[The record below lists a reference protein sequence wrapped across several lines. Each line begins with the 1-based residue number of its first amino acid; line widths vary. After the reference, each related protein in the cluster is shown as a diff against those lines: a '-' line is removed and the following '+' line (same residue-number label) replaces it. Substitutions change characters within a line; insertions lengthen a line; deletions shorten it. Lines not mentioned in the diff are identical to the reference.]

1 MLSNPRLLT
10 NNLFNIPI
18 LFGLSKV
25 ITYGDKTRSL
35 LLKGVNSLADAVQT
49 TLGPKGRNVILEQ
62 EFGQPKITKDG
73 VTVAKNIEFSNKFIN
88 LGAKLTKQAA
98 QRAAKESGDGTTT
111 ATILTRELFNEGCKS
126 VSSGMNPMD
135 IKKGMLHALKIV
147 EKYLENNSR
156 KIITKDDIKKVATI
170 SANNDKEIGQMIA
183 DVIERVGVDGSISV
197 ENGKTLKHEIQYT
210 QGLKI
215 NNGFVSPYFINQT
228 KTQKCAL
235 ENCFVLVT
243 DNKLNDIQ
251 DISKIL
257 EYCLVKNKPLLIIC
271 DDVESEILAT
281 LIINKLKGAL
291 KICVVKAPSFGDN
304 RKELLDDIA
313 LVTGGKYLNED
324 LGLSLKNISP
334 EKVLGSC
341 KKIIISKDNTTL
353 IEGGGNRKKINDRIN
368 ILKDIIKSGN
378 DDKPHIEKRISKLT
392 GGVAILKIGG
402 VSETEVNELK
412 DRIDDAICA
421 TKAAIAEGIVPGG
434 GCALLYASKY
444 LDGIKL
450 ENMDQDYGVKIVK
463 KVLASPAKLICKN
476 AGLNGELL
484 INELLKQN
492 NEEIGINA
500 LTGEKVNM
508 IQKGIVDPTKVVRN
522 AIEGAI
528 KVASMMLTTETAI
541 VNEVEEKVSKNS
553 LI

>member
-1 MLSNPRLLT
+1 M
-10 NNLFNIPI
+10 
-18 LFGLSKV
+18 
-25 ITYGDKTRSL
+25 
-35 LLKGVNSLADAVQT
+35 
-49 TLGPKGRNVILEQ
+49 
-62 EFGQPKITKDG
+62 
-73 VTVAKNIEFSNKFIN
+73 
-88 LGAKLTKQAA
+88 
-98 QRAAKESGDGTTT
+98 
-111 ATILTRELFNEGCKS
+111 
-126 VSSGMNPMD
+126 
-135 IKKGMLHALKIV
+135 
-147 EKYLENNSR
+147 
-156 KIITKDDIKKVATI
+156 
-170 SANNDKEIGQMIA
+170 
-183 DVIERVGVDGSISV
+183 
-197 ENGKTLKHEIQYT
+197 
-210 QGLKI
+210 
-215 NNGFVSPYFINQT
+215 
-228 KTQKCAL
+228 
-235 ENCFVLVT
+235 
-243 DNKLNDIQ
+243 
-251 DISKIL
+251 
-257 EYCLVKNKPLLIIC
+257 LIIC
-271 DDVESEILAT
+271 DDIESEILAT

-450 ENMDQDYGVKIVK
+450 ENMDQDHGVKIVK

>member
-1 MLSNPRLLT
+1 MLSNPIVFS
-10 NNLFNIPI
+10 NNLFKIPI
-18 LFGLSKV
+18 LFNLSKI
-25 ITYGDKTRSL
+25 ITYNDKTRSL

-49 TLGPKGRNVILEQ
+49 TLGPKGRNVIIEQ
-62 EFGQPKITKDG
+62 EFGEPKITKDG
-73 VTVAKNIEFSNKFIN
+73 VTVAKNIEFSNRFIN

-98 QRAAKESGDGTTT
+98 QRASKESGDGTTT
-111 ATILTRELFNEGCKS
+111 ATVLTRELFNEGCKS
-126 VSSGMNPMD
+126 ISSGMNPMD

-147 EKYLENNSR
+147 KNYLEKSSR
-156 KIITKDDIKKVATI
+156 RVITKNDIFKVATI
-170 SANNDKEIGQMIA
+170 SANNDKEIGKMISNI
-183 DVIERVGVDGSISV
+183 IEKVGVDGSISV

-210 QGLKI
+210 QGLKF
-215 NNGFVSPYFINQT
+215 NNGFVSPYFINQV
-228 KTQKCAL
+228 KNQKCIL
-235 ENCFVLVT
+235 ENCYVLIT

-257 EYCLVKNKPLLIIC
+257 EFCLVKNKPLLIIC
-271 DDVESEILAT
+271 DDIESEILAT

-291 KICVVKAPSFGDN
+291 KVCVVKAPSYGES

-313 LVTGGKYLNED
+313 LVTGGKYLNEEI
-324 LGLSLKNISP
+324 GLSLKNISP
-334 EKVLGSC
+334 ENILGSC

-353 IEGGGNRKKINDRIN
+353 IEGSGNKNKIKDRIN
-368 ILKDIIKSGN
+368 VLKDIIKN
-378 DDKPHIEKRISKLT
+378 DNTDKSHIEKRISKLT

-421 TKAAIAEGIVPGG
+421 TKAAISEGIVPGG

-444 LDGIKL
+444 LNGIKL
-450 ENMDQDYGVKIVK
+450 ANNDQDYGVKIVK
-463 KVLASPAKLICKN
+463 KILSSPAKLICKN

-484 INELLKQN
+484 INELLRQD
-492 NEEIGINA
+492 NEEMGINA

-508 IQKGIVDPTKVVRN
+508 IEKGIVDPTKVVRN

-528 KVASMMLTTETAI
+528 KVASMMLTTDTAI
-541 VNEVEEKVSKNS
+541 VNEVKEKMDKNS

>member
-18 LFGLSKV
+18 LFSLSKV

-49 TLGPKGRNVILEQ
+49 TLGPKGRNVILEP

-111 ATILTRELFNEGCKS
+111 ATVLTRELFNEGCKS

-156 KIITKDDIKKVATI
+156 KIITKNDIKKVATI

-183 DVIERVGVDGSISV
+183 DIIEKVGVDGSISV

-228 KTQKCAL
+228 KTQKCIL
-235 ENCFVLVT
+235 ENSFVLVT

-257 EYCLVKNKPLLIIC
+257 EFCLVKNKPLLIIC
-271 DDVESEILAT
+271 DDIESEILAT

-324 LGLSLKNISP
+324 LGLTLKNISP
-334 EKVLGSC
+334 EKVLGTC

-353 IEGGGNRKKINDRIN
+353 IEGGGNRKKN
-368 ILKDIIKSGN
+368 K
-378 DDKPHIEKRISKLT
+378 
-392 GGVAILKIGG
+392 
-402 VSETEVNELK
+402 
-412 DRIDDAICA
+412 
-421 TKAAIAEGIVPGG
+421 
-434 GCALLYASKY
+434 
-444 LDGIKL
+444 
-450 ENMDQDYGVKIVK
+450 
-463 KVLASPAKLICKN
+463 
-476 AGLNGELL
+476 
-484 INELLKQN
+484 
-492 NEEIGINA
+492 
-500 LTGEKVNM
+500 
-508 IQKGIVDPTKVVRN
+508 
-522 AIEGAI
+522 
-528 KVASMMLTTETAI
+528 
-541 VNEVEEKVSKNS
+541 
-553 LI
+553 

>member
-1 MLSNPRLLT
+1 MLSNPIVFS
-10 NNLFNIPI
+10 NNLFKIPI
-18 LFGLSKV
+18 LFNLSKI
-25 ITYGDKTRSL
+25 ITYNDKTRSL

-49 TLGPKGRNVILEQ
+49 TLGPKGRNVIIEQ
-62 EFGQPKITKDG
+62 EFGEPKITKDG
-73 VTVAKNIEFSNKFIN
+73 VTVAKNIEFSNRFIN

-98 QRAAKESGDGTTT
+98 QRASKESGDGTTT
-111 ATILTRELFNEGCKS
+111 ATVLTRELFNEGCKS
-126 VSSGMNPMD
+126 ISSGMNPMD

-147 EKYLENNSR
+147 KNYLEKSSR
-156 KIITKDDIKKVATI
+156 RVITKNDIFKVATI
-170 SANNDKEIGQMIA
+170 SANNDKEIGKMISNI
-183 DVIERVGVDGSISV
+183 IEKVGVDGSISV

-210 QGLKI
+210 QGLKF
-215 NNGFVSPYFINQT
+215 NNGFVSPYFINQV
-228 KTQKCAL
+228 KNQKCIL
-235 ENCFVLVT
+235 ENCYVLIT
-243 DNKLNDIQ
+243 DNKLNDVQ

-257 EYCLVKNKPLLIIC
+257 EFCLVKNKPLLIIC
-271 DDVESEILAT
+271 DDIESEILAT

-291 KICVVKAPSFGDN
+291 KVCVVKAPSYGES

-313 LVTGGKYLNED
+313 LVTGGKYLNEEI
-324 LGLSLKNISP
+324 GLSLKNISP
-334 EKVLGSC
+334 ENILGSC

-353 IEGGGNRKKINDRIN
+353 IEGSGNKNKIKDRIN
-368 ILKDIIKSGN
+368 VLKDIIKN
-378 DDKPHIEKRISKLT
+378 DNTDKSHIEKRISKLT

-421 TKAAIAEGIVPGG
+421 TKAAISEGIVPGG

-444 LDGIKL
+444 LNGIKL
-450 ENMDQDYGVKIVK
+450 ANNDQDYGVKIVK
-463 KVLASPAKLICKN
+463 KILSSPAKLICKN

-484 INELLKQN
+484 INELLRQD
-492 NEEIGINA
+492 NEEMGINA

-508 IQKGIVDPTKVVRN
+508 IEKGIVDPTKVVRN

-528 KVASMMLTTETAI
+528 KVASMMLTTDTAI
-541 VNEVEEKVSKNS
+541 VNEVKEKMDKNS

>member
-1 MLSNPRLLT
+1 MN
-10 NNLFNIPI
+10 
-18 LFGLSKV
+18 
-25 ITYGDKTRSL
+25 
-35 LLKGVNSLADAVQT
+35 
-49 TLGPKGRNVILEQ
+49 
-62 EFGQPKITKDG
+62 
-73 VTVAKNIEFSNKFIN
+73 AK
-88 LGAKLTKQAA
+88 
-98 QRAAKESGDGTTT
+98 
-111 ATILTRELFNEGCKS
+111 
-126 VSSGMNPMD
+126 
-135 IKKGMLHALKIV
+135 
-147 EKYLENNSR
+147 
-156 KIITKDDIKKVATI
+156 
-170 SANNDKEIGQMIA
+170 
-183 DVIERVGVDGSISV
+183 
-197 ENGKTLKHEIQYT
+197 
-210 QGLKI
+210 
-215 NNGFVSPYFINQT
+215 
-228 KTQKCAL
+228 
-235 ENCFVLVT
+235 
-243 DNKLNDIQ
+243 
-251 DISKIL
+251 
-257 EYCLVKNKPLLIIC
+257 
-271 DDVESEILAT
+271 
-281 LIINKLKGAL
+281 
-291 KICVVKAPSFGDN
+291 
-304 RKELLDDIA
+304 
-313 LVTGGKYLNED
+313 D
-324 LGLSLKNISP
+324 LGLSIKSISP

-450 ENMDQDYGVKIVK
+450 ENMDQDHGVKIVK

-492 NEEIGINA
+492 NEVIGINA

>member
-1 MLSNPRLLT
+1 M
-10 NNLFNIPI
+10 
-18 LFGLSKV
+18 
-25 ITYGDKTRSL
+25 
-35 LLKGVNSLADAVQT
+35 
-49 TLGPKGRNVILEQ
+49 EQ

-111 ATILTRELFNEGCKS
+111 ATVLTRELFNEGCKS

-156 KIITKDDIKKVATI
+156 KIITKNDIKKVATI

-183 DVIERVGVDGSISV
+183 DIIEKVGVDGSISV

-228 KTQKCAL
+228 KTQKCIL
-235 ENCFVLVT
+235 ENSFVLVT

-257 EYCLVKNKPLLIIC
+257 EFCLVKNKPLLIIC
-271 DDVESEILAT
+271 DDIESEILAT

-324 LGLSLKNISP
+324 LGLTLKNISP
-334 EKVLGSC
+334 EKVLGTC

-463 KVLASPAKLICKN
+463 KVLSSPAKLICKN

-541 VNEVEEKVSKNS
+541 VNEVEEKINKNP

>member
-1 MLSNPRLLT
+1 M
-10 NNLFNIPI
+10 
-18 LFGLSKV
+18 
-25 ITYGDKTRSL
+25 
-35 LLKGVNSLADAVQT
+35 
-49 TLGPKGRNVILEQ
+49 
-62 EFGQPKITKDG
+62 
-73 VTVAKNIEFSNKFIN
+73 
-88 LGAKLTKQAA
+88 
-98 QRAAKESGDGTTT
+98 
-111 ATILTRELFNEGCKS
+111 
-126 VSSGMNPMD
+126 
-135 IKKGMLHALKIV
+135 
-147 EKYLENNSR
+147 
-156 KIITKDDIKKVATI
+156 
-170 SANNDKEIGQMIA
+170 
-183 DVIERVGVDGSISV
+183 
-197 ENGKTLKHEIQYT
+197 
-210 QGLKI
+210 
-215 NNGFVSPYFINQT
+215 
-228 KTQKCAL
+228 
-235 ENCFVLVT
+235 
-243 DNKLNDIQ
+243 
-251 DISKIL
+251 
-257 EYCLVKNKPLLIIC
+257 LIIC
-271 DDVESEILAT
+271 DDIESEILAT

-341 KKIIISKDNTTL
+341 KKIIISKDSTTL

-450 ENMDQDYGVKIVK
+450 ENMDQDHGVKIVK

>member
-1 MLSNPRLLT
+1 MEERVKQPNIIKKISKALDLQNKKRYSEAIALYKSLIVAVSDKYKYDKSELYRNLGNCYWGLEDMDSAASAYESTLKYYT
-10 NNLFNIPI
+10 NNASIYNTLGYIYYFKD
-18 LFGLSKV
+18 S
-25 ITYGDKTRSL
+25 DKTC
-35 LLKGVNSLADAVQT
+35 KYY
-49 TLGPKGRNVILEQ
+49 LE
-62 EFGQPKITKDG
+62 G
-73 VTVAKNIEFSNKFIN
+73 
-88 LGAKLTKQAA
+88 
-98 QRAAKESGDGTTT
+98 
-111 ATILTRELFNEGCKS
+111 
-126 VSSGMNPMD
+126 
-135 IKKGMLHALKIV
+135 LKIEPDFYNLKALAQIIIRNSNYSV
-147 EKYLENNSR
+147 QEQKEIFEKYLENNSR
-156 KIITKDDIKKVATI
+156 KIITKNDIKKVATI

-183 DVIERVGVDGSISV
+183 DIIERVGVDGSINV

-215 NNGFVSPYFINQT
+215 NNGFVSPYFINQA
-228 KTQKCAL
+228 KTQKCIL

-257 EYCLVKNKPLLIIC
+257 EFCLVKNKPLLIIC
-271 DDVESEILAT
+271 DDIESEILAT

-324 LGLSLKNISP
+324 LGLTLKNISP
-334 EKVLGSC
+334 EKVLGTC

-463 KVLASPAKLICKN
+463 KILTSPAKLICKN

-484 INELLKQN
+484 INELFF
-492 NEEIGINA
+492 
-500 LTGEKVNM
+500 
-508 IQKGIVDPTKVVRN
+508 R
-522 AIEGAI
+522 
-528 KVASMMLTTETAI
+528 
-541 VNEVEEKVSKNS
+541 
-553 LI
+553 